1 MNVRIWLAEFIGTFA
16 LVFAGIATLASGAGG
31 LEVALA
37 FGLSVAVMI
46 GAVGALSFAPLH
58 PAGGGGIFVKRR
70 ISFVGLVPDWSAE
83 ILGAISALLL
93 LQFSVGGERLRSVS
107 YGATTLASGITVMQ
121 GFTIEVVLTFFLMF
135 VIATCVIQ
143 RQALAGVYI
152 GGTVT
157 LGALAGG
164 ALTGASMNP
173 ARSLAPAL
181 FGGIWSH
188 HWLYWLA
195 PIIGASIAALTAS
208 YLWRNSDDLEPSQ
221 SPPLQQASDES
232 F

>member
-1 MNVRIWLAEFIGTFA
+1 MNLRIWLAEFIGTFT
-16 LVFAGIATLASGAGG
+16 LVFAGIATLASGASG
-31 LEVALA
+31 LGVALA

-46 GAVGALSFAPLH
+46 GAVGALSFAH
-58 PAGGGGIFVKRR
+58 FNPAVSVGFFIMRR
-70 ISFVGLVPDWSAE
+70 ISFNDLLLYWSAE
-83 ILGAISALLL
+83 ISGAITALLL
-93 LQFSVGGERLRSVS
+93 LQFSLGAERLRLVD
-107 YGATTLASGITVMQ
+107 YGATTLASNITVMQ
-121 GFTIEVVLTFFLMF
+121 GFAVEVVLTFFLMF

-143 RQALAGVYI
+143 KQALAGVYI